1 MMRRLASRL
10 KSAAAAACA
19 VDDGGNHG
27 QSPEFNKEAAK
38 FRPFFHVN
46 FHKSEGQSLG
56 ARSAD
61 NDLRAD
67 RAKTMIDL
75 QMEQR
80 SRSSMAVAG
89 RQAAP
94 EVQVLNVHTEVDA
107 EIGSNSRDGLRQFQP
122 RIAALA
128 NAG

>member
-46 FHKSEGQSLG
+46 FHKFEGQSLG

-80 SRSSMAVAG
+80 SRSSMAVL
-89 RQAAP
+89 RPQCAP
-94 EVQVLNVHTEVDA
+94 SDTQLYVLT
-107 EIGSNSRDGLRQFQP
+107 SRVST
-122 RIAALA
+122 
-128 NAG
+128 